1 MPIIKC
7 YSLSILQFLKNQSR
21 SIMVSNEGKCLVK
34 VDIYMNKVAEP
45 HKITSN
51 EKQQFV
57 FSMQKGD
64 DEK

>member
-1 MPIIKC
+1 M
-7 YSLSILQFLKNQSR
+7 S
-21 SIMVSNEGKCLVK
+21 
-34 VDIYMNKVAEP
+34 KVAEP

-57 FSMQKGD
+57 FAMQKGD